1 MDLRNTIDALDV
13 PFAQKNTNT
22 QEDKKPNLRNAI
34 DYRDIDSHQESII
47 EGRSSTNFVGNTGIG
62 KSQYDKNIP
71 FGQIHKLDQIRA
83 SRQSGPAQA
92 FNALVGG
99 IGGGILTGLEDVG
112 YIFDWENNINRIR
125 GIEHVE
131 SNFFSEFMKE
141 NKEALYEHLPIYRK
155 DASKVFDWS
164 DSGFYWEVF
173 RGSLESAVAFGGVGM
188 GAGAAVKGIGAGI
201 RAMAGAGNL
210 ARANRLRTW
219 TDLAGKSIA
228 DGYAGNITAAAITNF
243 GEGKLMA
250 LELYEQAYEKNLE
263 NELQDYRNK
272 HNGEDPD
279 AETLKQIQLNV
290 SNDAGIAANSFI
302 NRNRA
307 FAAIEFLQLRSLFKA
322 TGLTRDIA
330 VKPSLKNL
338 MWAELKNAPKEGL
351 EEIGQ
356 NIAQMEGTYE
366 TEQRLK
372 DRGVKIDDPISES
385 KSFADRFWEFG
396 LSDQALL
403 EGMMGLISGPIQ
415 YTVTKAPFRN
425 AKAEEKRYTDQQ
437 ATMAKNKEF
446 MKNFLNTVINR
457 GKATK
462 EAEVKQNPLQTEAYK
477 MQEFDALALQNFQRG
492 TTQDLMDQMQD
503 EMNSEENTAEEKEK
517 IKEYI
522 SRLEGMEQEYI
533 KYQRYANPVGVFQNR
548 TYYRQH
554 TELIK
559 KIDEQNNQTVAE
571 LQQTFEP
578 LLTAYNRTA
587 KEENK
592 TSFSDIV
599 QAIASNDFTGIPVAI
614 RQQIMENPEIGTVI
628 GNNKAIERFE
638 SELSGL
644 QNRYNQMTRSD
655 YQLGYSQFE
664 NIIADQEL
672 TTEEKINK
680 LEELEGNIKGLKNN
694 ILKEQVQRQRV
705 SLQQAVKDAK
715 ETFEEAQKPATSENE
730 AKVAKQ
736 NNKKEPELTPEE
748 QEAKNYIK
756 KTREALILNALA
768 GNADVNEVKKM
779 TDQDI
784 KELLDNASQEE
795 LEALLG
801 QYDEYQKMSQEEKDA
816 FLANAP
822 DTDLFIPID
831 SLPDASTEDD
841 STISDVE
848 WGGVTQQA
856 EAKTEDIALQG
867 IQEIKIKKDE
877 KSDFTLIVDEDN
889 NVTFKTTGKPV
900 TSQKLINRALLKAKR
915 IPFTKVTVPISKDKT
930 MDYAVTPDG
939 RIFNIDG
946 KNLASSGN
954 EIQENSPTYKKVID
968 VYNTKESQPVEK
980 PITPTEVSE
989 KEIKKAVEANK
1000 TVQVEPN
1007 DSSKE
1012 VALATNKHDEIE
1024 EAFAYNEVTATV
1036 NKDRNKAQDADTT
1049 KKVSTGV
1056 KVEMIYGPTDKFI
1069 EWAFSGI
1076 DHTGTEVRIQ
1086 LNPKPIDPTKSKGD
1100 PTTAIKANE
1109 AKAVFERLKRG
1120 EEVSAQEK
1128 KDMIDYL
1135 PLRLYVPDKTNV
1147 AANLYAVRPKPGAEA
1162 SVKNERDL
1170 RINVIA
1176 TLLEGVDAQVKIQGQ
1191 YGGDL
1196 QLISDDQFD
1205 NPAISLPDF
1214 KNTNPKDIPLMY
1226 VNGEGNLHDSNTRE
1240 RHPDF
1245 QETKV
1250 MLKETGKP
1258 MAGALFTVITKANG
1272 EQFPLKLN
1280 IRGLND
1286 NEKST
1291 VLNLFYNLANAEKA
1305 GQSLFESTVPPAL
1318 LKNLDEA
1325 DRTFLGA
1332 SPKYKDV
1339 LFYLVHEGKRTNS
1352 NPVTQLYL
1360 DNGILHFGAETVNLK
1375 DKLDINLKKE
1385 ALNDFLDAYKT
1396 RSVDLRK
1403 LYPKS
1408 ESYSPAYKAHMFN
1421 AGILTTN
1428 ADTSLPGTV
1437 FRAFDIAQSGMTDEQ
1452 KRSNRYLGGAIYL
1465 STEVDNKPIAK
1476 KEKAAEI
1483 KPLESKQKPVNLQ
1496 AGVPV
1501 VDASVIANNME
1512 SKIQEM
1518 GDNMEDTS
1526 KIDPEVIA
1534 SRAEEQASM
1543 FDVEE
1548 IVKKNEEETNCNK
1561 TGKKK

>member
-112 YIFDWENNINRIR
+112 YIFDWENNINRIK
-125 GIEHVE
+125 GIEYVE

-210 ARANRLRTW
+210 AKGGKLGQMMRIW
-219 TDLAGKSIA
+219 TDTAGKAIA
-228 DGYAGNITAAAITNF
+228 QGSAGNITAAAITNF

-372 DRGVKIDDPISES
+372 DRGVKIDEPISES
-385 KSFADRFWEFG
+385 ESFADRFWEFG

-446 MKNFLNTVINR
+446 MENSLSTVINR

-462 EAEVKQNPLQTEAYK
+462 EAEVKQNPLQVEAYK

-533 KYQRYANPVGVFQNR
+533 RYQRYANPVGVFQNR

-554 TELIK
+554 TDLIK

-644 QNRYNQMTRSD
+644 QDRYNQMTRAD

-672 TTEEKINK
+672 TAEEKINK

-715 ETFEEAQKPATSENE
+715 EIFEEAQKPATPENE

-748 QEAKNYIK
+748 QENKNYIK

-841 STISDVE
+841 STISDAEWSNVSKQADVE
-848 WGGVTQQA
+848 KRKQALRDLMTATNDDVFISGVQDGTFAGEGLLNMDQNGNVILTRFA
-856 EAKTEDIALQG
+856 DSEENLTKGKNVTENLQDIAGQFG
-867 IQEIKIKKDE
+867 GEQ
-877 KSDFTLIVDEDN
+877 VA
-889 NVTFKTTGKPV
+889 
-900 TSQKLINRALLKAKR
+900 TS
-915 IPFTKVTVPISKDKT
+915 
-930 MDYAVTPDG
+930 G
-939 RIFNIDG
+939 IDG
-946 KNLASSGN
+946 GLQSFSNGFIGEYHIPLQEMIELIKDGYIVFAGLGN
-954 EIQENSPTYKKVID
+954 KEFVLSPHIADKYLTKINGEI
-968 VYNTKESQPVEK
+968 
-980 PITPTEVSE
+980 
-989 KEIKKAVEANK
+989 IKA
-1000 TVQVEPN
+1000 N

-1012 VALATNKHDEIE
+1012 VALATNKHNEIE
-1024 EAFAYNEVTATV
+1024 EAFAYNEVTAVV

-1076 DHTGTEVRIQ
+1076 DHTGTEVKIQ

-1305 GQSLFESTVPPAL
+1305 GQNLFESTVPPAL
-1318 LKNLDEA
+1318 LENLDEA

-1396 RSVDLRK
+1396 RSVDLIRIQSD
-1403 LYPKS
+1403 PK
-1408 ESYSPAYKAHMFN
+1408 YKTHMFN

-1437 FRAFDIAQSGMTDEQ
+1437 FRAFDIAQSGMTDEE

-1465 STEVDNKPIAK
+1465 STEVDNKPVAK
-1476 KEKAAEI
+1476 KEKAVET

-1501 VDASVIANNME
+1501 VDTAKITQ
-1512 SKIQEM
+1512 KIQDKIEEPKNKM
-1518 GDNMEDTS
+1518 GDKV
-1526 KIDPEVIA
+1526 KINPEAVNKRNQKLA
-1534 SRAEEQASM
+1534 KLFET
-1543 FDVEE
+1543 
-1548 IVKKNEEETNCNK
+1548 KKNKEDNEKNK
-1561 TGKKK
+1561 PC